1 MEEFKRSNEGSK
13 EEIRERE
20 TQVKVACKV
29 EALQQMVLEKETTEE
44 RLYDLKKKLSSLKK
58 LETLAKL
65 PKAK

>member
-1 MEEFKRSNEGSK
+1 M
-13 EEIRERE
+13 
-20 TQVKVACKV
+20 KVACKV
-29 EALQQMVLEKETTEE
+29 EALQQMALEKETTEK